1 MIRARVATRLQQ
13 WAATEESIALGV
25 IENGLDPK
33 HWRTATNRRDR
44 FARLAKLLGA
54 K

>member
-13 WAATEESIALGV
+13 WAATEERIALGV
-25 IENGLDPK
+25 IENGLDTK
-33 HWRTATNRRDR
+33 HWRHATNKRDL
-44 FARLAKLLGA
+44 FTRLSQILGA